1 MSKHGS
7 VQVDKRLWQ
16 EAKDEAQKMRIS
28 DMIELCGPSSYNKI
42 KEELKITVDSSIFY
56 NIWKLLNVPTVKSS
70 KKTKNFRRPRKCKEF
85 N

>member
-1 MSKHGS
+1 MG
-7 VQVDKRLWQ
+7 
-16 EAKDEAQKMRIS
+16 IS

-56 NIWKLLNVPTVKSS
+56 NIWKLLNVVTVKSS
-70 KKTKNFRRPRKCKEF
+70 KKTKNFRCSRKYKEF